1 MRPSPCASAAAAATN
16 TYRVV
21 CVVVP
26 MNTARYDT
34 PLRVWVVA
42 AVGAGT
48 ALILFGSA
56 TLTMVG
62 VLLVVVG
69 LVSLMPLVRNALAA
83 DAP

>member
-1 MRPSPCASAAAAATN
+1 
-16 TYRVV
+16 
-21 CVVVP
+21 